1 MSLTTSTPAPSELS
15 DPAAH
20 FIKKAIELRPQLL
33 ARQAETEQ
41 LGYYPEETHQE
52 LLEAGFYRLLQPRTF
67 GGFEMDLGSFHRV
80 VIELAR
86 GCPSTA
92 WSYAFGVSHQLIA
105 AMHFSKETQTEL
117 FAAETCLIA
126 STSTIS
132 SVPAEK
138 VDGGYRI
145 RGSYPYASGSRYS
158 THYLG
163 GAFDTDGNQLTILV
177 PRSGYTILN
186 DWDDVLGL
194 KGTGSNTLEIDSVI
208 PDHLVLQS
216 PFFVPPIQGGSVGYE
231 LHGNPMFALPL
242 LSITSLLMS
251 CVGVGAGLAA
261 TDEYAR
267 IIKSK
272 PGMSFTPEPP
282 PMLGDLEEY
291 QMHLGT
297 ALSVLV
303 SMEAVVVRGGELL
316 MGFGAQNV
324 REGGYNPEWDNQLVA
339 MAIVAAKG
347 VWGTVQEQLV
357 STIGTSKIS
366 RQDERMQRYVRDLQ
380 MLLSHRFVMYNHQNA
395 VGFGNA
401 ALQKLSAAE

>member
-1 MSLTTSTPAPSELS
+1 MSLTNATTASSELS

-20 FIKKAIELRPQLL
+20 FIKKSIELRPQLV
-33 ARQAETEQ
+33 ARQDETEK
-41 LGYYPEETHQE
+41 LGYYPDETHQE
-52 LLEAGFYRLLQPRTF
+52 LLEAGFYRLLQPRAF
-67 GGFEMDLGSFHRV
+67 GGFEIDLASFHRV
-80 VIELAR
+80 VVELAR

-92 WSYAFGVSHQLIA
+92 WSYAFGVSHQLVA

-132 SVPAEK
+132 TIPIEK
-138 VDGGYRI
+138 VAGGYRI
-145 RGSYPYASGSRYS
+145 RGSYPYASGSHYS

-163 GAFDTDGNQLTILV
+163 GGIDAEGNQITILV
-177 PRSGYTILN
+177 PRSGYTVLD
-186 DWDDVLGL
+186 DWSDVLGL
-194 KGTGSNTLEIDSVI
+194 KGTGSNTLEIDAVI
-208 PDHLVLQS
+208 PDHYVVHA
-216 PFFVPPIQGGSVGYE
+216 PFFTPPIQGGSVGYE

-272 PGMSFTPEPP
+272 PSMSFNAEPP
-282 PMLGDLEEY
+282 PMLGDIEEY

-297 ALSVLV
+297 ALSVLL
-303 SMEAVVVRGGELL
+303 SMEAIVVRGGELL
-316 MGFGAQNV
+316 MDYAAQNI
-324 REGGYNPEWDNQLVA
+324 REGGYCPEWDNRLVA

-347 VWGTVQEQLV
+347 TWGTVQEQLV
-357 STIGTSKIS
+357 STVGTSRIS

-395 VGFGNA
+395 VGFGSA
-401 ALQKLSAAE
+401 ALQRVAAAN